1 MKSNDLSKI
10 DQWLE
15 GTSDNLPQDIKLAVK
30 DLITKLQF
38 SQGALIVNQLK
49 RSMKLLQTIN
59 ILEAELTDPKYLLT
73 LEPEAKYEILQY
85 CTNNLNKTMDM
96 INKFMLANK
105 DSLNYMD
112 KKTTQ
117 LQNLLLSLS
126 NEEIDE
132 ILTLLEN
139 SKNE

>member
-132 ILTLLEN
+132 ILTLLED

>member
-1 MKSNDLSKI
+1 
-10 DQWLE
+10 
-15 GTSDNLPQDIKLAVK
+15 
-30 DLITKLQF
+30 
-38 SQGALIVNQLK
+38 
-49 RSMKLLQTIN
+49 MKLLQTIN

-132 ILTLLEN
+132 ILTLLED

>member
-1 MKSNDLSKI
+1 MKSTDLSKI

-59 ILEAELTDPKYLLT
+59 ILEAELTGPKYLLT

-132 ILTLLEN
+132 ILTLLED

>member
-132 ILTLLEN
+132 ILTLLED
-139 SKNE
+139 SKND